1 MEHNKT
7 ERNIYLEKK
16 ALLNRLKQFCKSKS
30 ELTTTTTTTTITEP
44 NPKQIIYMA
53 NILRDRP
60 ELITKEE
67 YNDTIL
73 NFEKLKTE
81 TTNSAA
87 KTAIDDAIT
96 AIRIYH
102 DSKKRT
108 IHDSILGGRS
118 KRNKNTIKRTKARR
132 VKKNKTSFRKMR

>member
-1 MEHNKT
+1 MSTEHNKNIS
-7 ERNIYLEKK
+7 ERDIYLEKK
-16 ALLNRLKQFCKSKS
+16 ALLNRLKQF
-30 ELTTTTTTTTITEP
+30 EP
-44 NPKQIIYMA
+44 DPKQIIYMA
-53 NILRDRP
+53 NILRNRP